1 MRCRLAGGASS
12 FNYLAKSNALT
23 LPGVDDAEGF
33 RSTLD
38 AMSIV
43 GLSEAEQ
50 EAIIQTV
57 AAVLHLGN
65 IIFTDNDRDEAITVD
80 IAADSA
86 LRNVSLLL
94 QVSALPFASHVPS
107 DKSQIA
113 KGLPDKYYS

>member
-1 MRCRLAGGASS
+1 MEHRLAGGASS

-43 GLSEAEQ
+43 GLNEAEQ
-50 EAIIQTV
+50 EAILQTV

-65 IIFTDNDRDEAITVD
+65 IVFKNNDQDEAVL
-80 IAADSA
+80 ADSFAESA

-94 QVSALPFASHVPS
+94 QVCPRSFPSLLAL
-107 DKSQIA
+107 
-113 KGLPDKYYS
+113 